1 MSSLATNKA
10 PGIDKLPAHVIKD
23 SASVIIPP
31 ITSVI
36 NPSLTTIAYPG
47 DWKTAELSPI
57 LKESDFEE
65 AGNDRPIS
73 LLPILSK
80 VSEKAAFYQLTP
92 YLTANKRLSVNQR
105 GNKLVRQSQI
115 VQSVSR
121 TVSTF

>member
-92 YLTANKRLSVNQR
+92 YLTANKGWQ
-105 GNKLVRQSQI
+105 
-115 VQSVSR
+115 
-121 TVSTF
+121 